1 MKKNRLLTD
10 VLYSILGSSLLAV
23 ALDMFIIPNHIS
35 PGGVSGLAAA
45 IAALIP
51 ISVGTLSLIIN
62 LPLLIAAWRVLGF
75 RQLSGTLIATV
86 LLSLFIDLYAMF
98 LPVYSGNI
106 LLASVLGGVLS
117 GAGIG
122 ILFLRGISTGGTDLL
137 SILLLR
143 AMPNLPIG
151 GLMLA
156 CDAGVVLVAVLVFHD
171 IEVAL
176 YSVVVIFVSSKVIDS
191 IMDGANY
198 AKVVYIITEKGDML
212 TQMLNEKTDRGVTVL
227 PGKGGYTGRE
237 KSVVITVT
245 RQNMLAQTLAL
256 VKMADPDSF
265 AFVCNAAEVHGEG
278 FRKYRADI
286 QTKDP

>member
-1 MKKNRLLTD
+1 MKKSRYLTD
-10 VLYSILGSSLLAV
+10 ILYSILGSGLLAV

-45 IAALIP
+45 IAALVP
-51 ISVGTLSLIIN
+51 VPVGALSFVIN
-62 LPLLIAAWRVLGF
+62 LPLLLAAWRVLGF
-75 RQLSGTLIATV
+75 RQLSGTIIATA
-86 LLSLFIDLYAMF
+86 LLSLLIDLFAVI

-151 GLMLA
+151 GLMLG
-156 CDAGVVLVAVLVFHD
+156 CDAAVVLVAVLVFRD

-198 AKVVYIITEKGDML
+198 AKVVYIVTEKGEAL
-212 TQMLNEKTDRGVTVL
+212 TQILNEKTDRGVTVL

-237 KSVVITVT
+237 KSIVITVT

-256 VKMADPDSF
+256 VKMADPESF

-286 QTKDP
+286 QNKEQ